1 MAAYDVGVD
10 DCILKPISP
19 RLLYAK
25 LKAWMRHTWSMPV
38 GLLEPLFVGEIKL
51 IPIDRAIVFG
61 KMEPIHLS
69 NLEFRLL
76 YYLVGRR
83 NHIMATEELCQLIWF
98 DRDGGDAM
106 ALKNVVY
113 RVRKKIEADPHA
125 PQYLR
130 TIAGIGYEFVV
141 Q

>member
-1 MAAYDVGVD
+1 MT
-10 DCILKPISP
+10 I
-19 RLLYAK
+19 
-25 LKAWMRHTWSMPV
+25 
-38 GLLEPLFVGEIKL
+38 
-51 IPIDRAIVFG
+51 
-61 KMEPIHLS
+61 
-69 NLEFRLL
+69 
-76 YYLVGRR
+76 
-83 NHIMATEELCQLIWF
+83 EELCQLIWF

-130 TIAGIGYEFVV
+130 TVVGIGYEFVV